1 MWESADGWRRAR
13 STRST
18 SRCSPDRRRSGRPR
32 IGSEWIARPWCMCV
46 GPRSRGRWRR
56 WPPRCRAGRGSRRS
70 RPRWRRLERRW
81 SGCGPPSPS
90 RRWRCTCAR
99 EKRVGTDRR
108 PGPAASGRLR
118 QGRPVRPR
126 RGGGGRRVVDRAG
139 SGVPRPGCRP
149 GNPLAGP
156 PGGGP
161 ARGRHPGW
169 APGTWPAGVGTGR
182 GAGAVRV
189 LGLDADRVTRWQG
202 RRAVD
207 RLADATPG
215 GHPVHGLLA
224 WERAAVLALFGSW
237 GEVDRSHRKLAH
249 RGSRLDVVHVSEST
263 VRRVLMA
270 EGLVLPGHPP
280 REPTPRSPWPPWLE
294 WKPNRI
300 WAYDFTHFSRAR
312 RAAIAILDMV
322 SRKWL
327 TTLRGESASHR
338 DRRQRRR
345 GPDLGCRR
353 RLVNLDE
360 LQAKARDLSL
370 IHI

>member
-32 IGSEWIARPWCMCV
+32 SGSEWIARPWCMCV

-81 SGCGPPSPS
+81 SGCGPPSS
-90 RRWRCTCAR
+90 RRRWTP
-99 EKRVGTDRR
+99 GGR
-108 PGPAASGRLR
+108 PGG
-118 QGRPVRPR
+118 QR
-126 RGGGGRRVVDRAG
+126 RSSA
-139 SGVPRPGCRP
+139 
-149 GNPLAGP
+149 
-156 PGGGP
+156 
-161 ARGRHPGW
+161 W
-169 APGTWPAGVGTGR
+169 
-182 GAGAVRV
+182 
-189 LGLDADRVTRWQG
+189 DADRVTRWQG

-207 RLADATPG
+207 RLADRPPG

-327 TTLRGESASHR
+327 TTLVS
-338 DRRQRRR
+338 
-345 GPDLGCRR
+345 
-353 RLVNLDE
+353 
-360 LQAKARDLSL
+360 
-370 IHI
+370 

>member
-1 MWESADGWRRAR
+1 LGLTA
-13 STRST
+13 
-18 SRCSPDRRRSGRPR
+18 
-32 IGSEWIARPWCMCV
+32 
-46 GPRSRGRWRR
+46 GPV
-56 WPPRCRAGRGSRRS
+56 PPRVDASVKAGLCDLVEEAVDAG
-70 RPRWRRLERRW
+70 W
-81 SGCGPPSPS
+81 S
-90 RRWRCTCAR
+90 
-99 EKRVGTDRR
+99 
-108 PGPAASGRLR
+108 
-118 QGRPVRPR
+118 
-126 RGGGGRRVVDRAG
+126 
-139 SGVPRPGCRP
+139 
-149 GNPLAGP
+149 
-156 PGGGP
+156 
-161 ARGRHPGW
+161 
-169 APGTWPAGVGTGR
+169 TGR
-182 GAGAVRV
+182 AAVF

-224 WERAAVLALFGSW
+224 WERAAVLALFASW

-300 WAYDFTHFSRAR
+300 WAYDFTHFTRAR

-327 TTLRGESASHR
+327 TTLVSAEESSVQVEVAFLAALDAEDLLALADARASAALRCALAAGNR
-338 DRRQRRR
+338 DTVRAAVDDGQVPLLLAVSDNGPQMRSHTTREFMAASPSPSTSAARTPRPTRPGSRPCSGTSRASGRTWRRSPTRPSWRPSWIGCAPSTTPCGCTPGSAMSPPTMNTTAGVTASARPAAAGSPPPDWPGSPPTNRR
-345 GPDLGCRR
+345 GKPGEHRARR
-353 RLVNLDE
+353 
-360 LQAKARDLSL
+360 
-370 IHI
+370 

>member
-32 IGSEWIARPWCMCV
+32 SGSEWIALPWCMCV

-90 RRWRCTCAR
+90 RRWRCTCTR

-108 PGPAASGRLR
+108 PGPNASGRLR

-126 RGGGGRRVVDRAG
+126 RGGGERRVVDRAG

-149 GNPLAGP
+149 G
-156 PGGGP
+156 
-161 ARGRHPGW
+161 
-169 APGTWPAGVGTGR
+169 
-182 GAGAVRV
+182 
-189 LGLDADRVTRWQG
+189 
-202 RRAVD
+202 D

-237 GEVDRSHRKLAH
+237 GDVDRSHRKLAH

-327 TTLRGESASHR
+327 TTLVSAEESSVQVEVAFLAALDAEDLLALADARASAALRCALASGNR
-338 DRRQRRR
+338 DTVRAAVDD
-345 GPDLGCRR
+345 G
-353 RLVNLDE
+353 
-360 LQAKARDLSL
+360 
-370 IHI
+370 